1 MFYFL
6 KNLLYVII
14 VYYLIFKNLSNFKIF
29 LLLLFYY
36 ILMIIHIKEKLKTKK
51 CMKTKNVKQ

>member
-29 LLLLFYY
+29 FVTIILLYSNDY
-36 ILMIIHIKEKLKTKK
+36 TYKRKIKNKK